1 MKGLKEIW
9 LYKGMIQS
17 LVKKELSTRYKG
29 SILGFLWTFI
39 NPLFQLLIYSVV
51 FGYIMKQTA
60 IQNYAMFLFVA
71 LVPWIFCSTSLTV
84 GSQAILIN
92 GGLVQKVYFPRIVL
106 PIVTVCSNFVNML
119 YSFIIVFAAL
129 IITGQGI
136 SPVVLML
143 PVIMII
149 EFFFVLGLVL
159 IFSAL
164 TVYFR
169 DLEHILG
176 IVTMAWMY
184 VTPILYAI
192 KQVPG
197 QFQPF
202 MYINPMTGVILAYR
216 DVLYEKVM
224 PNFSNL
230 IVTVVFAVSFVIAG
244 YLIFQKLQRGF
255 AEEL

>member
-9 LYKGMIQS
+9 DYREMIGR
-17 LVKKELSTRYKG
+17 LVRKDLSTRYKG
-29 SILGFLWTFI
+29 SVLGFLWTFI

-51 FGYIMKQTA
+51 FGFIMKQTA

-71 LVPWIFCSTSLTV
+71 LVPWIFCSTALTV
-84 GSQAILIN
+84 GAQSILIN

-106 PIVTVCSNFVNML
+106 PIVTVTSNFVNML
-119 YSFIIVFAAL
+119 YSFIVVFAAL
-129 IITGQGI
+129 LITGWGI
-136 SPVVLML
+136 SPVVVML
-143 PVIMII
+143 PVIMVI
-149 EFFFVLGLVL
+149 EYFFVLGLVF

-192 KQVPG
+192 KSVPEK
-197 QFQPF
+197 FQAF
-202 MYINPMTGVILAYR
+202 MYINPMTSVILAYR
-216 DVLYEKVM
+216 NVLYDKVM
-224 PNFSNL
+224 PDFSNL
-230 IVTVVFAVSFVIAG
+230 MITIAFAVSFVVFG
-244 YLIFQKLQRGF
+244 YFLFQKLQRRF